1 MFSSSGRLVFLI
13 LTATVIA
20 CSSGHRG
27 TAVISGAFE
36 GGQKVRLLLE
46 ELDPM
51 GTVPVDSALTN
62 VDGSFLFEVSPKEA
76 GYYILK
82 TGDGRMTVITL
93 APSDTVNIRCSL
105 NSFPENI
112 TLKGPEDARL
122 LNEFYSF
129 TSRLKKRS
137 DSLQEVLVSHRGDS
151 LFVPLT
157 LKFDSLFQEIW
168 ENQRQYEI
176 SFLQTQPGSLSSLIV
191 VNYSFGVRPVLSM
204 EEDLKYYKAVDSA
217 LTARYP
223 GNRHVEYNSRKI
235 ADFERQQKLR
245 EGAKP

>member
-1 MFSSSGRLVFLI
+1 MFSRFGRLVLLI
-13 LTATVIA
+13 LIPTVLA
-20 CSSGHRG
+20 CNSGHRG
-27 TAVISGAFE
+27 SAVINGMFE

-51 GTVPVDSALTN
+51 GTVPVDSAITAA
-62 VDGSFLFEVSPKEA
+62 DGSFLFAVSPKEA

-93 APSDTVNIRCSL
+93 APGDTVNVRCAFDA
-105 NSFPENI
+105 FPGSI

-122 LNEFYSF
+122 LNDFYSF
-129 TSRLKKRS
+129 TSRLKKQS

-157 LKFDSLFQEIW
+157 LKFDTLFQVIW
-168 ENQRQYEI
+168 AKQRQYEI
-176 SFLQTQPGSLSSLIV
+176 TFLQKYPASLASLIV

-204 EEDLKYYKAVDSA
+204 EEDMKYYKMVDSA
-217 LTARYP
+217 LTAKYP
-223 GNRHVEYNSRKI
+223 GNRHVEYNSRRI

-245 EGAKP
+245 EGTKP

>member
-1 MFSSSGRLVFLI
+1 MSSRCGRFLI
-13 LTATVIA
+13 VILAATVIA

-27 TAVISGAFE
+27 TTVISGTFE
-36 GGQKVRLLLE
+36 GGQNVRLLLE

-51 GTVPVDSALTN
+51 GTVPVDSAVTAA
-62 VDGSFLFEVSPKEA
+62 DGSFQFAVSPKEA

-82 TGDGRMTVITL
+82 TGDGRMTVITV
-93 APSDTVNIRCSL
+93 APGDTVNIRCSL
-105 NSFPENI
+105 DAFPENI
-112 TLKGPEDARL
+112 TLIGPEDARL

-137 DSLQEVLVSHRGDS
+137 DSLQEVLMSHRGDS

-157 LKFDSLFQEIW
+157 LKFDSLFQGIW
-168 ENQRQYEI
+168 ASQRQYEMT
-176 SFLQTQPGSLSSLIV
+176 FLQRAPGSLSSLIV

-204 EEDLKYYKAVDSA
+204 EEDMKYYKAVDSA

-223 GNRHVEYNSRKI
+223 GNRHVEYNSRRI

-245 EGAKP
+245 EGTKP